1 MEDNAVIRGVIRLAC
16 EHSPRLEVVAEVA
29 DGASALEACRRDPPD
44 VLVLD
49 LVLPGSVQGLDVARA
64 IRREELPIRVLVLTA
79 LADDRALFEC
89 VRAGVDGFLN
99 KSEGVRTIGDAL
111 ERLAGGETVFMPAQ
125 ERTAVAELGR
135 LARRTRQVADARER
149 LTDRE
154 LEILEQLAL
163 GITVKQVATR
173 LALSPR
179 TIDTHVQKIYRKLG
193 VRNRVQAISRA
204 ASLQLIELG

>member
-29 DGASALEACRRDPPD
+29 DGASALEACRREPPD

-79 LADDRALFEC
+79 LADDRALFES

-111 ERLAGGETVFMPAQ
+111 EKLADGETVFMPAQ
-125 ERTAVAELGR
+125 DRTAVAELGR

>member
-29 DGASALEACRRDPPD
+29 DGASALEACRREPPD

-79 LADDRALFEC
+79 LADDRALFES

-111 ERLAGGETVFMPAQ
+111 EKLADGETVFMPAQ